1 MNRPENA
8 TCATCP
14 FAHFNGEVSVGRCYG
29 APPGDTA
36 TLVRKDE
43 FCGLHP
49 IWQRAVTIALG
60 NAMYNLTYVH
70 PMKAGHCQTGE
81 SGIDLAADLFLQA
94 MEQGHA

>member
-1 MNRPENA
+1 MIKPATA

-14 FAHFNGEVSVGRCYG
+14 FALFNNEVYVGRCHGTPAIQYV
-29 APPGDTA
+29 AKTD
-36 TLVRKDE
+36 
-43 FCGLHP
+43 FCSLHP